1 MPLNENA
8 LTTVDRL
15 KLPIDNTSIEI
26 YINAASDVIEN
37 YCNTKFNKKPRSLN
51 LKPDGGKYLMINY
64 WNIESVEQILNDD
77 EEITEYTI
85 LAEKGM
91 LYKKDEWPELDDYDL
106 EVNFTAGF
114 ILPKDATAESPST
127 LPGGIENACILIAQD
142 LYWEQ
147 QRNPIIESQ
156 SRGGVSTKY
165 LSKRVTVYE
174 KLPGPA
180 LALLKNWR
188 FTPC

>member
-1 MPLNENA
+1 MPLSENA
-8 LTTVDRL
+8 LTTADRL
-15 KLPIDNTSIEI
+15 KLPIDDLSIEM
-26 YINAASDVIEN
+26 YINAASDVLEN
-37 YCNTKFNKKPRSLN
+37 YCNTKFSKKPRT
-51 LKPDGGKYLMINY
+51 LKLKSDGSKYLMINY
-64 WNIESVEQILNDD
+64 WNIESVEQILNADA
-77 EEITEYTI
+77 EITDYTI

-91 LYKKDEWPELDDYDL
+91 LYKKGGWPKLNDYDL

-114 ILPKDATAESPST
+114 ILPKDATEENPST
-127 LPGGIENACILIAQD
+127 LPGGIENACILIAQN

-174 KLPGPA
+174 KLPGAA
-180 LALLKNWR
+180 LALAKNWR